1 MPRPFVVELSTTDSA
16 LYCKPSHT
24 TVLPTNANI
33 SATYTR
39 VVMVVVAVVVAV
51 VVVVARNVRSWQRF
65 FVRSIAQNDHAKL
78 KSWLLN
84 MDVRWMLAAGL
95 HATARRWVLEAG
107 LHATVRTH
115 GCQGVVGHVEDLKH
129 GCSGIQRRTR
139 AVSEGRSHPTP
150 KRQRFH
156 ARSVAANV
164 DRTKRLPG
172 KNRRR
177 RGGEGGGKRL
187 QEDGVSNGR

>member
-1 MPRPFVVELSTTDSA
+1 MELSTTDSA

-33 SATYTR
+33 SATYT
-39 VVMVVVAVVVAV
+39 VVVAI

-65 FVRSIAQNDHAKL
+65 FVSSIAQNDHAKL

-84 MDVRWMLAAGL
+84 MDVRWVVG
-95 HATARRWVLEAG
+95 AG

-177 RGGEGGGKRL
+177 RGGEGGERL